1 MVPELFDWMA
11 RGNCR
16 GKPTAMWFPASG
28 DGAAARALCAT
39 CPVAAECL
47 EYALTDE
54 PAPEGIW
61 AGTDERER
69 AGMRKLRRL
78 NSASVAA

>member
-1 MVPELFDWMA
+1 MA
-11 RGNCR
+11 QGNCR
-16 GKPTAMWFPASG
+16 GKPTAMFFPTSG
-28 DGAAARALCAT
+28 DGAPARALCEQ
-39 CPVAAECL
+39 CPVKSQCL

-78 NSASVAA
+78 TSPAAA